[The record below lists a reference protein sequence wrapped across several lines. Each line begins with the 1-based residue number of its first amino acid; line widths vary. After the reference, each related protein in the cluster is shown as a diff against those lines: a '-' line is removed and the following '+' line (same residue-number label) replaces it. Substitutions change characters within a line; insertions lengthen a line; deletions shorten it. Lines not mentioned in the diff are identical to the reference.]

1 MARDYAAIIAA
12 LREKAKR
19 SEFPAEKE
27 ALEAKANE
35 LEKEHPNAKP
45 NSPHDSFNIGD
56 WTHEN
61 YGMTREEFVNTFFR
75 PPPPPPSHHVYMK
88 PSQFII
94 VITGEDQ
101 KWRKSYLWPSDGSPM
116 MNPDHSWT
124 DTDNE

>member
-1 MARDYAAIIAA
+1 MRDYAAMIAA

-35 LEKEHPNAKP
+35 LEKEHPSAKP
-45 NSPHDSFNIGD
+45 NSPRDPFNIDD
-56 WTHEN
+56 WSRQN
-61 YGMTREEFVNTFFR
+61 YGMTREEFMSTFFR
-75 PPPPPPSHHVYMK
+75 PAPSRE

-101 KWRKSYLWPSDGSPM
+101 KWRKSYLWPCDGSPM